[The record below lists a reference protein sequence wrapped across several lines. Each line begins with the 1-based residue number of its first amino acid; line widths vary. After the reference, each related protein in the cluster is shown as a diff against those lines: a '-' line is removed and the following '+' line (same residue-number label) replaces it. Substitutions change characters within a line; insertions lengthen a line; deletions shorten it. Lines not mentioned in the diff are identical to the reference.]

1 MRRRRSVSQPNA
13 AINVTSLLDI
23 TFVLLITFM
32 IVAPALRHG
41 VELDLPRVREA
52 PGLKQDKPAS
62 LVVRHS
68 LMGMELELDGQ
79 NLTLD
84 TLTPRLREEA
94 EKFERYT
101 LTISGDRRVPWEEM
115 SQVITAI
122 RNAGVDNVGILTL
135 PLTEVAGAGS
145 S

>member
-1 MRRRRSVSQPNA
+1 MRRRRSVNKPTAS
-13 AINVTSLLDI
+13 INVTSLLDI

-68 LMGMELELDGQ
+68 LTGMDIELDGQ
-79 NLTLD
+79 YLTLD
-84 TLTPRLREEA
+84 TLTPRLQEEA
-94 EKFERYT
+94 GKFERYS
-101 LTISGDRRVPWEEM
+101 LTISGDRRVPWEQM
-115 SQVITAI
+115 AQVITAI
-122 RNAGVDNVGILTL
+122 RNAGVDNIGILTL
-135 PLTEVAGAGS
+135 PMTEVAGVSG
-145 S
+145 